1 MTRFRVTCG
10 GFGVGK
16 AFYKKGE
23 VFEHPKDLLKSFG
36 GKVELADA
44 PAQPSKPA
52 GPPPPR
58 IPTLPPRL
66 AAAVKKA
73 APAVQIEEPKVE
85 VPVEKVEAP
94 KVEAAKAE
102 ESKAP
107 AKPIFGANVTDRF
120 PEATKIH
127 LSVYRRTNQY
137 TVVHDDFPDK
147 ALNDKPLSK
156 DQTTEFIKV
165 YASE

>member
-52 GPPPPR
+52 GPPPPK

-66 AAAVKKA
+66 AAVVKKA
-73 APAVQIEEPKVE
+73 APAVQIEEPKAE
-85 VPVEKVEAP
+85 VVKPAEEKVEAP
-94 KVEAAKAE
+94 KTEPP
-102 ESKAP
+102 KAP
-107 AKPIFGANVTDRF
+107 AKPVFGANVTDRF
-120 PEATKIH
+120 PEATAIH
-127 LSVYRRTNQY
+127 LSVFRRTNQY

-156 DQTTEFIKV
+156 DQTTEFIKA